1 MARIAPR
8 PAEELTE
15 LADQFAMTEA
25 MMGFVPNSLPTMAR
39 VPGLAEAF
47 SQLGAAVFGNQRVPL
62 ELNQMVAQ
70 VASSAAGCRYC
81 QAHTA
86 HNVHRLGY
94 LTKRS
99 PTSGTFRPANTSMM
113 PSGQPSTWHCTL
125 EPFPTRPPTS
135 ILRNYAST
143 TTMTRSPDSL
153 PPLRC
158 SGTSIAGT
166 TPWPPTSR
174 TSQPPLANVCSRP
187 AAGSRVRIAA
197 AEKSVP

>member
-86 HNVHRLGY
+86 HNVHRLGVSDEKIAD
-94 LTKRS
+94 LWNFQ
-99 PTSGTFRPANTSMM
+99 TSEHFDDAERAALNLALHAGAVPNTA
-113 PSGQPSTWHCTL
+113 TDEHF
-125 EPFPTRPPTS
+125 EE
-135 ILRNYAST
+135 LRKYY
-143 TTMTRSPDSL
+143 DDDQ
-153 PPLRC
+153 
-158 SGTSIAGT
+158 IAGLVAT
-166 TPWPPTSR
+166 IAMFGYLNRWNDTMATD
-174 TSQPPLANVCSRP
+174 LEDEP
-187 AAGSRVRIAA
+187 AAFGERVLAA
-197 AEKSVP
+197 SGWEPGAHRSS

>member
-86 HNVHRLGY
+86 HNVHRLGVSDEKIAD
-94 LTKRS
+94 LWNFQ
-99 PTSGTFRPANTSMM
+99 TSEHFDDAERAALNLALHAGAVPNTATDE
-113 PSGQPSTWHCTL
+113 QF
-125 EPFPTRPPTS
+125 EE
-135 ILRNYAST
+135 LRKYY
-143 TTMTRSPDSL
+143 DDDQ
-153 PPLRC
+153 
-158 SGTSIAGT
+158 IAGLVAT
-166 TPWPPTSR
+166 IAMFGYLNRWNDTMATD
-174 TSQPPLANVCSRP
+174 LEDEP
-187 AAGSRVRIAA
+187 AAFGERVLAA
-197 AEKSVP
+197 SGWEPGAHRSS